1 MAGRLVTTTRETKET
16 RISMTLGMD
25 PEGADVKV
33 TTGLPFFDHILGSAA
48 FHGGFHLELK
58 AGGDI
63 EVDPHHLI
71 EDTGLVLG
79 TLVAEWISKHGPVQR
94 YASVFIP
101 MDEALAHVALDLC
114 GRPAPVLNVTYPQ
127 PRAGDFDLHLLRE
140 FWMALAN
147 RAGAA
152 LHGRVLY
159 GENGHHMAEAL
170 FKALGIALAE
180 ACRPRKEV
188 RSTKGVLGAE

>member
-1 MAGRLVTTTRETKET
+1 
-16 RISMTLGMD
+16 MD
-25 PEGADVKV
+25 SDGADVKV
-33 TTGLPFFDHILGSAA
+33 TTGLPFFDHLLGSAA
-48 FHGGFHLELK
+48 FHGALHLDLK
-58 AGGDI
+58 ADGDI
-63 EVDPHHLI
+63 EVDAHHLV

-79 TLVAEWISKHGPVQR
+79 SLVAEWISKHGPVQR

-101 MDEALAHVALDLC
+101 MDEALAHVVIDLS
-114 GRPAPVLNVTYPQ
+114 GRPSPVLQVAYPQ
-127 PRAGDFDLHLLRE
+127 PRAGGFDLHLIRE
-140 FWMALAN
+140 FWIALAN

-159 GENGHHMAEAL
+159 GENAHHMAEAL

-180 ACRPRKEV
+180 AARPRKQL